1 VSAAQGYATRQREA
15 LGAYLRERAGQ
26 HVSAEDII
34 AHFAASEDPIGRATV
49 YRYLRKLEQDGIVR
63 RYVTDG
69 REASCFQYVG
79 ESCGAEEHF
88 HLKCER
94 CGTLQHIQ
102 CHTLSSLGSHIKGE
116 HGFDMNPLKTVLY
129 GICQDCQ
136 TTEGAREDQ

>member
-1 VSAAQGYATRQREA
+1 MSATQSYATRQREA

-34 AHFAASEDPIGRATV
+34 AHFAASAEPIGRATV
-49 YRYLRKLEQDGIVR
+49 YRYLRKLEQDGVVQ

-69 REASCFQYVG
+69 REASCFQYID
-79 ESCGAEEHF
+79 ESAEPEEHF

-102 CHTLSSLGSHIKGE
+102 CHTLSDLGQHIKGE
-116 HGFDMNPLKTVLY
+116 HGFEMNPFKTVLY
-129 GICQDCQ
+129 GVCHDCRDDERIGENQ
-136 TTEGAREDQ
+136 